1 MVGLG
6 FWGGA
11 VAAAQ
16 CRCRL
21 PPVPGVWKEPRHVR
35 NTGEFLTKILQFAVA
50 GARWR
55 IGGDIRY
62 LGVPAC

>member
-1 MVGLG
+1 M
-6 FWGGA
+6 
-11 VAAAQ
+11 AAAQ

-55 IGGDIRY
+55 IGGDVRY